1 MNEGADHVP
10 AGRSSVTD
18 FQHHTEL
25 PDTRVSRILEQCIR
39 WLGDCVSWLWLPLVA
54 VILVSVISRYVFS
67 AGSVT
72 MEEIQWHIS
81 SVAWLIGLSYA
92 FISDNHVR
100 VDVIHERLS
109 LRGQAWVELL
119 GLLLMA
125 LPFLAIG
132 VYMTWPYFYESFVQ
146 GEVSQAPAG
155 LPFRWAMKFF
165 LPLAFALLVVAA
177 CARLLRCSALLFGW
191 PVPLRRASLNGE
203 RAGTDR

>member
-1 MNEGADHVP
+1 MGEGADR
-10 AGRSSVTD
+10 ASTGGDSVTD
-18 FQHHTEL
+18 LQHHTEL
-25 PDTRVSRILEQCIR
+25 PDTRVSWFLERGI
-39 WLGDCVSWLWLPLVA
+39 WGLGDLFSWLWLPLVA

-81 SVAWLIGLSYA
+81 SVTWLIGLAYA
-92 FISDNHVR
+92 FIYDSHVR

-109 LRGQAWVELL
+109 LRAQTWLELL
-119 GLLLMA
+119 GLLLLA

-132 VYMTWPYFYESFVQ
+132 VYMTWPYFHESFLQ

-165 LPLAFALLVVAA
+165 LLLAFVLLLVAA
-177 CARLLRCSALLFGW
+177 FARLLRCTAL
-191 PVPLRRASLNGE
+191 PLSRKAAKCWQVSP
-203 RAGTDR
+203 